1 MSSMTGTIRTSA
13 ELDPRRRRI
22 LFRAWHRG
30 IREMDL
36 IFGQFADNELP
47 LLPDTELDEFERILD
62 EDDNDLFKWI
72 CSERE
77 LPQRLRTPL
86 FARISAFRP
95 EEAFRPGEAKV

>member
-1 MSSMTGTIRTSA
+1 MTGTTRTSA

-36 IFGQFADNELP
+36 IFGQFADNELRHISAA
-47 LLPDTELDEFERILD
+47 DLDEFEAILT

-72 CSERE
+72 SGEKA
-77 LPQRLRTPL
+77 LPEHLNTPL
-86 FARISAFRP
+86 FARITAFRP
-95 EEAFRPGEAKV
+95 EEAFRPDAAST

>member
-1 MSSMTGTIRTSA
+1 MTGSSQTTA
-13 ELDPRRRRI
+13 TLDVHRRRV

-36 IFGQFADNELP
+36 ILGQFADTELGT
-47 LLPDTELDEFERILD
+47 LADAELDEFERILD

-72 CSERE
+72 CGDQQLPER
-77 LPQRLRTPL
+77 LQTPL

-95 EEAFRPGEAKV
+95 EEAFRPGSSKV

>member
-1 MSSMTGTIRTSA
+1 MTGTNRTSA

-36 IFGQFADNELP
+36 IFGQFADCELP
-47 LLPDTELDEFERILD
+47 TLPEAELDEFERILT

-72 CSERE
+72 CGEKE
-77 LPQRLRTPL
+77 LPEHLQTPL
-86 FARISAFRP
+86 FGRISEFRP
-95 EEAFRPGEAKV
+95 EEAFRSVLANS

>member
-1 MSSMTGTIRTSA
+1 MTGTTRSTA

-36 IFGQFADNELP
+36 IFGQFADHELAR
-47 LLPDTELDEFERILD
+47 LSDAELDEFERVLT

-72 CSERE
+72 CGEQE
-77 LPQRLRTPL
+77 MPDRLKTPL

-95 EEAFRPGEAKV
+95 EEAFPIGSSNT

>member
-1 MSSMTGTIRTSA
+1 MTGTTRTSA

-36 IFGQFADNELP
+36 IFGQFADNELRGISRA
-47 LLPDTELDEFERILD
+47 DLDEFEAILT
-62 EDDNDLFKWI
+62 EDDNDLFNWI
-72 CSERE
+72 SGEKP
-77 LPQRLRTPL
+77 LPEHLKTPL

-95 EEAFRPGEAKV
+95 EEAFRPDAAST